1 LGGEAG
7 VWRCKIT
14 YKCPLCGRGMDP
26 LVVKGKEIEEQ
37 RAALCNLCCDPM
49 TSEPA
54 KFVAIKVFD
63 NYYWQRLYD
72 YKVEDK

>member
-1 LGGEAG
+1 
-7 VWRCKIT
+7 
-14 YKCPLCGRGMDP
+14 MDP

>member
-1 LGGEAG
+1 MIY
-7 VWRCKIT
+7 RC
-14 YKCPLCGRGMDP
+14 PMCGRGMDQ

-37 RAALCNLCCDPM
+37 RAAQCNLCSDPM
-49 TSEPA
+49 TMEPA